1 MVTVAGSVSR
11 GGAFRLVEGMI
22 SDFSRSFVVV
32 VHDVAPI
39 FFRQLVTISHALA
52 ARVGDKV
59 SAAVVPCWHGVP
71 LGRGEGDM
79 ELLGLVERAFGEILQ
94 HGYTHR
100 QERSGVLSLFS
111 GRSNELSG
119 LPATTTRTR
128 LEGGRA
134 LLRHLLSAPIAG
146 FVPPA
151 WQTGC
156 ATSDEL
162 ARCGFEY
169 LVTFDAIRFVG
180 LAPIPLVTW
189 SWDWGIIAPLG
200 RVGEWFG
207 DHNFTLRPDALPC
220 VVVHPIDVD
229 RGYLP
234 RCLGVIDRLERL
246 GRTPVLFSELA
257 CVAQEGESR

>member
-1 MVTVAGSVSR
+1 MAVVLPF
-11 GGAFRLVEGMI
+11 FREGKLPKQMA
-22 SDFSRSFVVV
+22 SDLSRSFAVI

-39 FFRQLVTISHALA
+39 FLRQLVTITEALA
-52 ARVGDKV
+52 SRVGDKV

-71 LGRGEGDM
+71 LVRGEADI

-100 QERSGVLSLFS
+100 QDRFGLLSFFS

-119 LPATTTRTR
+119 LTAATTRTR

-134 LLRHLLSAPIAG
+134 LLRGLLSSPIAG

-151 WQTGC
+151 WQTGF
-156 ATSDEL
+156 ATTDEL
-162 ARCGFEY
+162 SRCGFEY

-180 LAPIPLVTW
+180 MTPIPLVTW

-200 RVGEWFG
+200 RVGEWLG
-207 DHNFTLRPDALPC
+207 DRDFTLRPDALPC

-234 RCLGVIDRLERL
+234 RCLRVIDRLGQR

-257 CVAQEGESR
+257 SRPSEGSSL